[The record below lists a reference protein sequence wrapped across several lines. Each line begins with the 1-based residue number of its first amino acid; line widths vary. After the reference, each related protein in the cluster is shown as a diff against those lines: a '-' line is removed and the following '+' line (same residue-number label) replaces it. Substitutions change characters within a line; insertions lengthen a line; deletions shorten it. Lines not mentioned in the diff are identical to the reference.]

1 MIITA
6 ITLEKIFDFAK
17 KKDPKKVE
25 DAQSK
30 IKIKEKPRT
39 NRADFCKIKY
49 LDFFCKFSRSVPQ
62 INER

>member
-1 MIITA
+1 MIIIA
-6 ITLEKIFDFAK
+6 IMLEKICDFAK
-17 KKDPKKVE
+17 KKDPKKVD
-25 DAQSK
+25 DAPSK
-30 IKIKEKPRT
+30 IKIKEKPST